1 MEKGVLIQ
9 DRQVLRKRQKGGYT
23 TNRNRQLAPA
33 TGRAIIL
40 AVQHL
45 SAIKNSERIEAAS

>member
-23 TNRNRQLAPA
+23 TNRNRQLTPA